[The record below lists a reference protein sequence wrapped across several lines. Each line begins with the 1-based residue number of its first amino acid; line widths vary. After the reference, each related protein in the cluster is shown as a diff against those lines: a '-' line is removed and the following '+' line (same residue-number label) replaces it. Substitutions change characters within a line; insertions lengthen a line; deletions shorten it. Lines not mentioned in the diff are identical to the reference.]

1 MPAPDPNPSEAVPP
15 YAPLRDVLDA
25 AVAPPPWW
33 RRWRPRHRATGS
45 RPDPAGRLPVA
56 TRRGVFPA
64 LAALG
69 AVLVLSLVGIAAPWQ
84 PEPSPAQGGRAPD
97 PGRGPVMAS
106 PTPSPADPPP
116 LTSRVETGRTS
127 PAPPPPPPCPA
138 PLSVAV
144 SPDLAELVR
153 ELAGALTG
161 GTCPQAAVTS
171 HGPSAVT
178 GPVAHQPPAADVW
191 IPASSLTL
199 RLAGGDSGS
208 GGGAD
213 FPTGGDSLARTPV
226 VIALPGPVADSLTG
240 YPVWVLIYQEV
251 TGGGIPRMSMPD
263 HRTTVGA
270 LAQVTLQEALRRY
283 TDGDGG
289 RAFLTLIN
297 FRNHVASLDADVEA
311 LLDRMAGT
319 SSARAGT
326 EVGAFPV
333 TEQRLVAYHRRGVG
347 ARLVPMGTYDANI
360 EADYPLVVA
369 RSLDQR
375 LARIAD
381 ELRAALRSPAAVQ
394 RFVQAGFRPPDDR
407 QRVSGFPAGYPN
419 PFPGEVGYP
428 EPIGLPDPAQWSGIV
443 DGWTWQP

>member
-1 MPAPDPNPSEAVPP
+1 
-15 YAPLRDVLDA
+15 
-25 AVAPPPWW
+25 
-33 RRWRPRHRATGS
+33 
-45 RPDPAGRLPVA
+45 
-56 TRRGVFPA
+56 
-64 LAALG
+64 
-69 AVLVLSLVGIAAPWQ
+69 
-84 PEPSPAQGGRAPD
+84 
-97 PGRGPVMAS
+97 
-106 PTPSPADPPP
+106 
-116 LTSRVETGRTS
+116 
-127 PAPPPPPPCPA
+127 
-138 PLSVAV
+138 
-144 SPDLAELVR
+144 
-153 ELAGALTG
+153 
-161 GTCPQAAVTS
+161 
-171 HGPSAVT
+171 
-178 GPVAHQPPAADVW
+178 
-191 IPASSLTL
+191 
-199 RLAGGDSGS
+199 
-208 GGGAD
+208 
-213 FPTGGDSLARTPV
+213 
-226 VIALPGPVADSLTG
+226 
-240 YPVWVLIYQEV
+240 
-251 TGGGIPRMSMPD
+251 
-263 HRTTVGA
+263 
-270 LAQVTLQEALRRY
+270 
-283 TDGDGG
+283 
-289 RAFLTLIN
+289 LIN
-297 FRNHVASLDADVEA
+297 VRTHVASLDADVEA